1 MRNASNAFYATTIS
15 HTATTPNKGYGSGII
30 YAPGGS
36 FESSVVNDIEI
47 VAS

>member
-1 MRNASNAFYATTIS
+1 MRNASNSFYGTTIS
-15 HTATTPNKGYGSGII
+15 HTATTPNRGYESGII

-36 FESSVVNDIEI
+36 FESSVVNDISI